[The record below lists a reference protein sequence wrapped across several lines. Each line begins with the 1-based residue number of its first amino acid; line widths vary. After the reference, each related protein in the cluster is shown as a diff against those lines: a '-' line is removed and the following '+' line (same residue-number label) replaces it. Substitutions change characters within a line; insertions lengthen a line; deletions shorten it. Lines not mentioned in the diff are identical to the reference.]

1 MASLEVRLVG
11 RPLPP
16 LRLPSTDGGNVNL
29 AELKGKWIVLYTYPK
44 NMVDM
49 PGVTIPK
56 GWDDVPGLRGCTAE
70 ACGFRDV
77 HSEMREQGAVVYG
90 VSVQHT
96 EYQREFIRRF
106 HLPFPLLSDA
116 HLELARALALPTV
129 EFGGEMLLRRL
140 TLITDLQGV
149 VRKVFEA
156 IADPATHA
164 LEVLAYLKNARGDA
178 D

>member
-1 MASLEVRLVG
+1 MGDLLDRLVG

-16 LRLPSTDGGNVNL
+16 VRLPSTDGGEVDL
-29 AELKGKWIVLYTYPK
+29 AQLKGRWVVLYNYPK

-77 HSEMREQGAVVYG
+77 HSEMRDQGAVVYG
-90 VSVQHT
+90 PSVQDT
-96 EYQREFIRRF
+96 AYQREFIRRF

-116 HLELARALALPTV
+116 DLKLARALGLPTV
-129 EFGGEMLLRRL
+129 EFGGETLLRRL
-140 TLITDLQGV
+140 TLIADPQGV
-149 VRKVFEA
+149 VRTVFDKIPDPGGHAAEVSRGL
-156 IADPATHA
+156 AD
-164 LEVLAYLKNARGDA
+164 LRGGRG
-178 D
+178 